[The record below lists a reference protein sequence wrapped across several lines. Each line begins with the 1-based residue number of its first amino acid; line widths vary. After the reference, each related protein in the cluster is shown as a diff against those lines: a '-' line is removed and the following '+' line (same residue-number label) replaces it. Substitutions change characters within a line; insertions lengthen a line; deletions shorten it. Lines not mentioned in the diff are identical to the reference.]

1 MPLERSRYAPS
12 HPYGS
17 STQDLITVP
26 ACQGDTN
33 KHRYVVATQ
42 SQSLRNGLRIIPAVP
57 VVHINRAV
65 MVLEPPSEATLKAK
79 KLVGAVKIYSGLN
92 LTLLLD

>member
-1 MPLERSRYAPS
+1 MPLRCSRCAPS
-12 HPYGS
+12 HLNGPS
-17 STQDLITVP
+17 QDLITVP
-26 ACQGDTN
+26 AHQGDTN

-57 VVHINRAV
+57 VIHINRAV

-79 KLVGAVKIYSGLN
+79 ELVGSLEIQSRLN
-92 LTLLLD
+92 LMLLLD